1 MEDPKKRLVPSVS
14 SGELERRWRAAREM
28 MQDRKINFLLMRQ
41 DEEYY
46 CGYVR
51 WFTGI
56 TPRHSYPFN
65 VIFPIDDEMTTISSS
80 PPAAPGPPEWAV
92 RGVKRRLGAPYYP
105 SLHYTGTYDAELA
118 VGILKERKGATIGIV
133 GKSFFHVPF
142 YEYVT
147 AHIPGAT
154 FVDVTDPID
163 HLKAIKSPEEI
174 EMIKRTAEIQ
184 DAALDHV
191 RQKITPGLRD
201 LDILAEAD
209 YVSTK
214 LGSTRMQVLVSSYHP
229 GEQPMGFQGRHYMNR
244 VLREGDHVVVLLEG
258 NGPGGFYTEI
268 ARVFSLGEPA
278 PEAKE
283 AFAHALEAQELTL
296 RLLKPGANPKDVWD
310 ANNEFLQKKGYAPEG
325 RLYAHGEGY
334 EMVERPAIRYDEPM
348 KIQAGM
354 NIAVHPV
361 VKNSRLWTT
370 LCDNY
375 LVTENGVG
383 PCLHKTPKEIIIV

>member
-28 MQDRKINFLLMRQ
+28 MLDRKINFLLMRQ

-147 AHIPGAT
+147 AHLPGAT

>member
-28 MQDRKINFLLMRQ
+28 MQDRKIDFLLMRQ

-105 SLHYTGTYDAELA
+105 SLHYTSTYDAELA
-118 VGILKERKGATIGIV
+118 VGILKERKGASIGIV

-147 AHIPGAT
+147 AHLPGAT

-209 YVSTK
+209 YVSTR

-383 PCLHKTPKEIIIV
+383 PCLHKTPKEIIIL

>member
-118 VGILKERKGATIGIV
+118 VGILKERKGPTIGIV

-147 AHIPGAT
+147 AHLPGAT

-268 ARVFSLGEPA
+268 ARVFSFGEPA

>member
-1 MEDPKKRLVPSVS
+1 VEDPKKRLVPSVS

-28 MQDRKINFLLMRQ
+28 MLDRKINFLLMRQ

-147 AHIPGAT
+147 AHLPGAT